1 MKGRQAGD
9 KSSFLGLLPAQQVF
23 SALLSRRCAFMISG
37 AGNIGNC
44 GEEIIHLE
52 EDHEAEPD
60 FIDNQ
65 RIAFDVIDGQWN

>member
-9 KSSFLGLLPAQQVF
+9 QSDFLGLLPAQQVF

-37 AGNIGNC
+37 AGSIGNC
-44 GEEIIHLE
+44 GEETIHLE
-52 EDHEAEPD
+52 EGHEAKSD

-65 RIAFDVIDGQWN
+65 CIAFDIVDGQWN